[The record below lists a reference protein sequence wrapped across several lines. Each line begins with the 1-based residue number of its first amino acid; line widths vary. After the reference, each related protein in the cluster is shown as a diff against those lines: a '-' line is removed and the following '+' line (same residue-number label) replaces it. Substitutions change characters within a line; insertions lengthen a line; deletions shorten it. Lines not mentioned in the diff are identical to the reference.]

1 MTNFQNDRAIYIHN
15 RYSFIYDRF
24 FEKHISEEGMPDF
37 RECGLSPYIIRE
49 YIDKILQH
57 NDKWAFGDDGI
68 DGRVFK
74 WCCYSGWLVCGGIVV
89 FIGSGWGAI
98 LGLLLMVGLFYL
110 VCMILKHI
118 KNKERQAINSQL
130 IESYLEEYHKW
141 ITQHYPHL

>member
-24 FEKHISEEGMPDF
+24 FEKHIREEGMPDF
-37 RECGLSPYIIRE
+37 WEWGLSPYIIRE

-57 NDKWAFGDDGI
+57 NDKWDFGDDGI

-89 FIGSGWGAI
+89 FIDSGWGAI

>member
-1 MTNFQNDRAIYIHN
+1 
-15 RYSFIYDRF
+15 
-24 FEKHISEEGMPDF
+24 MPDF
-37 RECGLSPYIIRE
+37 REWGLSPYIIRE

-74 WCCYSGWLVCGGIVV
+74 WCCYSGWLVCGGIVA
-89 FIGSGWGAI
+89 FIDSGWGAI